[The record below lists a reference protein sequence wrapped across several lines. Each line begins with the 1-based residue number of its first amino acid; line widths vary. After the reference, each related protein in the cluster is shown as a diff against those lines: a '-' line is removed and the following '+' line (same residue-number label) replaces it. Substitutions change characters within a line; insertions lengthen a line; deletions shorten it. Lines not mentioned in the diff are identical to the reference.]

1 MSKTCSRALRA
12 RCAGLSF
19 LSIQKNRTLVLT
31 PQELRILGHSL
42 FPFFFENMC
51 RIERHENRAVIRL
64 GHGAT
69 AALPSDSKLK
79 GWASESLMPQVLKWS
94 RLLSHNETRANYCDG
109 RIWHRRM
116 LPHGLEPWTSRL
128 LAERSS
134 QLSYESCW
142 CKPRRLSW
150 G

>member
-19 LSIQKNRTLVLT
+19 LFIKTKTLSSP

-42 FPFFFENMC
+42 FPFFLKICAESNVMKIVLSYGWAMAQRQRFPLT
-51 RIERHENRAVIRL
+51 R
-64 GHGAT
+64 
-69 AALPSDSKLK
+69 KLK
-79 GWASESLMPQVLKWS
+79 GWASESLKPQVLKWP
-94 RLLSHNETRANYCDG
+94 RLLSHNETGANYCDG

-128 LAERSS
+128 LAERTS

-142 CKPRRLSW
+142 HTSRRLSY